1 MYLHR
6 YLSQWL
12 HNDKPFDEKV
22 ETMIENYKSVD
33 VSQKNENEQ
42 QTSEIIEKEISK
54 YIEGYV
60 RSVSDFENADK
71 KSFEWKYKY
80 YTLKYFYDILGIE

>member
-22 ETMIENYKSVD
+22 ESMIENYKPVD

-42 QTSEIIEKEISK
+42 QTSEIIEKEISNEESNNVEEEK
-54 YIEGYV
+54 
-60 RSVSDFENADK
+60 A
-71 KSFEWKYKY
+71 
-80 YTLKYFYDILGIE
+80 

>member
-22 ETMIENYKSVD
+22 ESMIENYKPVD

-42 QTSEIIEKEISK
+42 QTSEIIEKEILNEESNNVEEEK
-54 YIEGYV
+54 
-60 RSVSDFENADK
+60 A
-71 KSFEWKYKY
+71 
-80 YTLKYFYDILGIE
+80 

>member
-22 ETMIENYKSVD
+22 EAVIDNYKQSEILR
-33 VSQKNENEQ
+33 KKENEQ
-42 QTSEIIEKEISK
+42 QASEEVVDEIE
-54 YIEGYV
+54 IE
-60 RSVSDFENADK
+60 ENNNVEEEKA
-71 KSFEWKYKY
+71 
-80 YTLKYFYDILGIE
+80 